1 MKRVM
6 VHGPGDVRL
15 DEVDKPSAGPDDV
28 IIQLKAAGIC
38 GSDFTYV
45 ANGGAMRAENKPF
58 GLGHEFGGIVVEA
71 GRNVTTFRVGERVA
85 YNSYNSPADVGR
97 ASEQAGFSNFLLIR
111 DIDRHQQSLVRIP
124 QNVSFEHAALVEPLS
139 VSMHAI
145 NRAAPQLGERAAI
158 FGVGPIGLGMV
169 QVLKMRGI
177 DQIVAF
183 DLSPLR
189 RQLAL
194 DMGAMSAFDPRET
207 PPAQALG
214 ETFGYGDLRGAK
226 LPLTEMYFETTGAPG
241 VFDDIVRFCYLGSRI
256 ISVAIQKGAM
266 QLDGNLL
273 GKELT
278 ILGSLG
284 YPTEFPEVVDCLA
297 QGSIQPS
304 AMITD
309 RFPIEDFI
317 AAFEHAKKSD
327 HAGKVLLTFD

>member
-1 MKRVM
+1 M

-15 DEVDKPSAGPDDV
+15 DEVDKPSAGHDDV
-28 IIQLKAAGIC
+28 VIQLKAAGIC

-45 ANGGAMRAENKPF
+45 ANGGAMRTEDKPF
-58 GLGHEFGGIVVEA
+58 GLGHEFGGGVVEA
-71 GRNVTTFRVGERVA
+71 GANVTAFRVGERVA
-85 YNSYNSPADVGR
+85 YNSYNSPADLGR
-97 ASEQAGFSNFLLIR
+97 ASEQGGFSHFLVMR
-111 DIDRHQQSLVRIP
+111 DIDRHPQSLVRIP
-124 QNVSFEHAALVEPLS
+124 EDVSFEHAALVEPLS
-139 VSMHAI
+139 VSMHAV
-145 NRAAPQLGERAAI
+145 NRAAPQPGERAAI

-177 DQIVAF
+177 EQIVAF

-194 DMGAMSAFDPRET
+194 DMGAIAAFDPRET
-207 PPAQALG
+207 PLAQALG
-214 ETFGYGDLRGAK
+214 DTFGYGDLRGFK

-241 VFDDIVRFCYLGSRI
+241 VFDEIIRSCYLGSRI

-284 YPTEFPEVVDCLA
+284 YPTEFPKVVDCLS
-297 QGSIQPS
+297 QGTIRPS

-309 RFPIEDFI
+309 RFPIDDFI
-317 AAFEHAKKSD
+317 AAFEHARKSD
-327 HAGKVLLTFD
+327 QSGKVLLTFD